1 MSSDSPTTTSPQPVQ
16 SAPTA
21 VSHPGLALAVIASAQ
36 LILVLDNTIMNIAL
50 PSIQTDLDIS
60 SANLAWVVNAYAL
73 AFGGLMLLG
82 GRAGDLYGRR
92 RVFRFGL
99 AVFTLASLLG
109 GLAPNEATLLGA
121 RVVQGVGAAI
131 ASPTALSLIAT
142 TFPEGK
148 PRNRALGVY
157 AAMAGV
163 GSALGLMLGG
173 VLTDYLN
180 WRWVLFVNVP
190 IGLLVV
196 IGTRF
201 LGDANRDNGRLDV
214 PGAITATAGMVS
226 LVYAI
231 TRGGEDGWTD
241 AITVSFF
248 VVAAVLLSVFL
259 FTQARVAEPM
269 MPLRL
274 LRDRNRA
281 GSYATMLLV
290 GAGMFSTFYFLTL
303 YMQQTLSYS
312 PVKTGFAYLPFTFGM
327 GISAGFLGA
336 KLVAFVPPR
345 AVVAPGA
352 LIGAGGLLW
361 FSSLDASSS
370 YTTHLMPAM
379 FVTALGLGLC
389 LVPLT
394 LGAVRGVG
402 EHDAGIA
409 SGLLDA
415 SQQVGG
421 ALGLAALSTVSTTV
435 ADNKLPH
442 AGAAYFRG
450 IASHDFGLVERA
462 KVALTDGYTSSF
474 GVGSAVLA
482 GAALLV
488 VVAVN
493 AKKPQPGDV
502 HPPVG

>member
-1 MSSDSPTTTSPQPVQ
+1 MSSDSPTTTAPRSTQPSTSVR
-16 SAPTA
+16 
-21 VSHPGLALAVIASAQ
+21 HPGLALAVIASAQ

-60 SANLAWVVNAYAL
+60 SSNLAWVVNAYAL

-121 RVVQGVGAAI
+121 RVLQGVGAAI

-148 PRNRALGVY
+148 ERNRALGVY

-196 IGTRF
+196 LGTRF
-201 LGDANRDNGRLDV
+201 LGEANRDNGRLDV

-241 AITVSFF
+241 GITIAFF
-248 VVAAVLLSVFL
+248 VAAAVLLGVFL
-259 FTQARVAEPM
+259 LTQTRVAEPM

-290 GAGMFSTFYFLTL
+290 GVGMFSTFYFLTL
-303 YMQQTLSYS
+303 YMQQILNYS

-327 GISAGFLGA
+327 GVSAGFLGA

-361 FSSLDASSS
+361 FSTLDASSS

-379 FVTALGLGLC
+379 FVTSLGLGLC

-421 ALGLAALSTVSTTV
+421 ALGLAALSTVATTV
-435 ADNKLPH
+435 SDDKLPH
-442 AGAAYFRG
+442 ASAAFFQG
-450 IASHDFGLVERA
+450 ITEHDFGLVERA
-462 KVALTDGYTSSF
+462 KIALTDGYTASF
-474 GVGSAVLA
+474 TAGSLVLL
-482 GAALLV
+482 GAALIV
-488 VVAVN
+488 VLAVN
-493 AKKPQPGDV
+493 AKKPRPDEI
-502 HPPVG
+502 HPPVA